1 MQACILYD
9 KARSLK
15 RDDNRF
21 GCPTLYK
28 EYSNKDPIINTYTL
42 IINNCQ
48 WATKQWKQSGLS
60 PKDLVFESV

>member
-48 WATKQWKQSGLS
+48 
-60 PKDLVFESV
+60 